1 MARDTLTGSRIREKR
16 VALGLK
22 QADLAKLAGI
32 SGSYLNLIEHNRRR
46 IGGKLLLD
54 IAAHLDVEPSTLSE
68 GAEVAL
74 LSSLR
79 EIAAAHSGDEPE
91 GEAAEEFAGRFPGWA
106 GVLHAVAER
115 QRSLEQTVASLTDRM
130 THDPQLADALHDML
144 EAVTAIRST
153 ASILAETG
161 EIAPEWRDRF
171 YRNINEDAARLAE
184 GSQSL
189 VGYLNQG
196 NAEADASAGKTP
208 QDEID
213 GFYKTRG
220 HWFAALEG
228 VSQEAPEQAAAA
240 VGEILA
246 QAGDVL
252 TSSSARSQVR
262 AQLMRYA
269 SDAADAPLDALLIGL
284 SAYGLDVP
292 QLARMLR
299 CDVALVMRR
308 LARLRA
314 EHLAPVLPLVTDAG
328 LGLAICDSSGTLT
341 FRKALPGFSLPRFGA
356 ACPLWGLYQSL
367 SRPMTVLSEL
377 VQPAGPNAERF
388 VTYSYAQPMG
398 QAGLNTAPLFEAH
411 MLIVPEAGRSG
422 PAGHPGAQGGLL
434 ARGEAGLAARLIGS
448 SCRICPRAEC
458 SGRREPSILD
468 AGV

>member
-16 VALGLK
+16 IALGLK
-22 QADLAKLAGI
+22 QADLAKIAGI

-54 IAAHLDVEPSTLSE
+54 IATHLDVEPSSLSE
-68 GAEVAL
+68 GAEAAL

-79 EIAAAHSGDEPE
+79 EIAAAHSAEEPE

-106 GVLHAVAER
+106 EVLHSVAER

-144 EAVTAIRST
+144 GAVTAIRST

-161 EIAPEWRDRF
+161 EITPEWRDRF

-184 GSQSL
+184 GSQAL

-196 NAEADASAGKTP
+196 SAEAGETTGKTQ

-213 GFYKTRG
+213 GFYKARG
-220 HWFAALEG
+220 HWFAALEDVPAG
-228 VSQEAPEQAAAA
+228 DTERAARA
-240 VGEILA
+240 VQEILK
-246 QAGDVL
+246 QAEEVL
-252 TSSSARSQVR
+252 TSSSAHSQVR
-262 AQLMRYA
+262 AQLLRYA
-269 SDAADAPLDALLIGL
+269 SDAAAAPLEAMLIAL
-284 SAYGLDVP
+284 SAHGLDVP
-292 QLARMLR
+292 QLARLLG

-308 LARLRA
+308 LAGLRP

-341 FRKALPGFSLPRFGA
+341 FRKALPDFSLPRFGA

-388 VTYSYAQPMG
+388 VTYSYAQPLG
-398 QAGLNTAPLFEAH
+398 YAGVNTAPLFEAH
-411 MLIVPEAGRSG
+411 MLIVPEAGQTRT
-422 PAGHPGAQGGLL
+422 PAATVAEGGAA
-434 ARGEAGLAARLIGS
+434 ARGAGLIEARLIGS
-448 SCRICPRAEC
+448 SCRICPRSQCPA
-458 SGRREPSILD
+458 RREPSILD